1 MFNWADYTV
10 IAVVAFSGLMS
21 LIRGFVREALSLATW
36 IIAIWIGIK
45 YATIMGGV
53 LAPYIKSVSLRT
65 PVGFTVLFIAVL
77 IIGALINFI
86 IGTVVDKTGLG
97 PTDRVIGTVFGV
109 ARGILLV
116 AVLLLLAQMTPM
128 PDNQWWKDSAL
139 IPKFQPLEDW
149 LKSLIPK
156 SMMGNHFELTTKD

>member
-10 IAVVAFSGLMS
+10 IGVVTFSGLMS

-36 IIAIWIGIK
+36 IIAIWIGMH
-45 YATIMGGV
+45 YAAIMGNI

-65 PVGFTVLFIAVL
+65 PIGFTVLFIAIL

-86 IGTVVDKTGLG
+86 IGTLVDKTGLG
-97 PTDRVIGTVFGV
+97 PTDRVIGMVFGV

-116 AVLLLLAQMTPM
+116 AVLLLLGHMTPM
-128 PDNQWWKDSAL
+128 PENSWWKDSTL
-139 IPKFQPLEDW
+139 IPKFSPLEDW

-156 SMMGNHFELTTKD
+156 SMTNHFELTTKD